1 MANTH
6 DNILFFT
13 NRGRVY
19 RQKGYEIPE
28 FKRQAKGTAI
38 VNLLPITS
46 GEKITAVIAVADKM
60 DADQDKYMFMATNNG
75 TVKKTAVKDFNSA
88 RRAGLIA
95 INLDDNEQ
103 LIDVKLTDGKSQVLL
118 ATNNGY
124 AIRFGED
131 DVRPMGR
138 TAHGVRGI
146 ALRKDDTVV
155 SMDCCNDEA
164 VEVLTASE
172 LGMGKRTSLSD
183 YRKQTRGGKGIINL
197 KITSKTGAIIGS
209 KIINNDQEVI
219 FITTAGVI
227 NRQEA
232 KKISTYKRNTQGV
245 KLVNLDTGD
254 KLAALAVV
262 SPMDTDEEEETEE

>member
-1 MANTH
+1 
-6 DNILFFT
+6 
-13 NRGRVY
+13 
-19 RQKGYEIPE
+19 
-28 FKRQAKGTAI
+28 
-38 VNLLPITS
+38 
-46 GEKITAVIAVADKM
+46 
-60 DADQDKYMFMATNNG
+60 
-75 TVKKTAVKDFNSA
+75 
-88 RRAGLIA
+88 
-95 INLDDNEQ
+95 
-103 LIDVKLTDGKSQVLL
+103 VKLTDGKSHVLL
-118 ATNNGY
+118 ATANGY
-124 AIRFGED
+124 AIRFGEE

-146 ALRKDDTVV
+146 ALRKDDMVV

-164 VEVLTASE
+164 IEVLTASE

-219 FITTAGVI
+219 FITAAGVI

-245 KLVNLDTGD
+245 KLINLDTGD
-254 KLAALAVV
+254 KLTALAVV
-262 SPMDTDEEEETEE
+262 SPMDEEEIEETEE